1 MNGVHNEFSWSKSR
15 DEIFQTC
22 PRQYY
27 YNYYAYWGGWEKN
40 APKRARQ
47 IYILKNLKNRF
58 MWAGGKV
65 HNCIKHTLR
74 NLQRGI
80 AILDA
85 DEIISITLGQM
96 REEFRSSREKRF
108 HKYPKTCAL
117 FEHEYELDISDNQWK
132 TIADDV
138 EKCLRTFY
146 SSKVFARL
154 RELLQEDWLEIEDFS
169 SFFLDG
175 VKIWAVIDCSFRTE
189 EGVTIIDWKTGRGT
203 NSDLSLQLSCYAMYG
218 VKKWGIRP
226 EDIKLVEYNLLSN
239 QSADFF
245 VTTGEIDNVKTYIR
259 GSVADMQSLLVD
271 VENNVPKEEE
281 FFKKVED
288 ERIRSRCNFRKICE

>member
-1 MNGVHNEFSWSKSR
+1 
-15 DEIFQTC
+15 
-22 PRQYY
+22 
-27 YNYYAYWGGWEKN
+27 
-40 APKRARQ
+40 
-47 IYILKNLKNRF
+47 
-58 MWAGGKV
+58 
-65 HNCIKHTLR
+65 
-74 NLQRGI
+74 
-80 AILDA
+80 
-85 DEIISITLGQM
+85 M

-117 FEHEYELDISDNQWK
+117 FEHEYDLDISDDQWK

-138 EKCLRTFY
+138 EQCLRTFY
-146 SSKVFARL
+146 SSEIFTFLK
-154 RELLQEDWLEIEDFS
+154 ELPIENWLEIEDFS
-169 SFFLDG
+169 SFSLDG
-175 VKIWAVIDCSFRTE
+175 TKIWAVIDCSFQTK

-245 VTTGEIDNVKTYIR
+245 VTTGEIDNIKTYIR

-281 FFKKVED
+281 SFRKIED
-288 ERIRSRCNFRKICE
+288 ERIRSRCNFRKVCD